1 MGDVSKNFSRKEF
14 ACNCGCGFAAV
25 DIALLCGLQELRD
38 IAGRGIT
45 ISSGCRCELHNK
57 KVGGASKS
65 FHKFAMAADIV
76 IAGLTP
82 TQMAALA
89 EKVPEFQK
97 GAIITYKSKGF
108 IHVDVRGKK
117 YREVRP

>member
-45 ISSGCRCELHNK
+45 ISSGCRCEARNK

-76 IAGLTP
+76 IAQATEEVKKLEPHEIHTP
-82 TQMAALA
+82 YL
-89 EKVPEFQK
+89 
-97 GAIITYKSKGF
+97 F
-108 IHVDVRGKK
+108 IDYLVK
-117 YREVRP
+117 